1 MKENLKKIIKFF
13 KNPYVRFGYL
23 SRLGFYNRMSDET
36 YLKKEFKF
44 VMGYD
49 LNLDNPKSFNEKLQ
63 WLKLNDRKDIYTKM
77 VDKYEAKKY
86 VSDIIGEEYIIPTIG
101 IYDSFKEIN
110 LNELPNKFVM
120 KCTHDSGGLVICN
133 DKSTLDWKAAKKKIN
148 KYLKRKY
155 FYVHREWPYKNVK
168 PRIIIE
174 KYMGDNIQDYKFF
187 CFNGI
192 PKLMFI
198 ATDRAKHETKFNFY
212 DMNFN
217 LLPFS
222 QHYPND
228 KRKLKKP
235 STFNKMI
242 DLSKLLSK
250 NIPHV
255 RVDFY
260 EINGKIY
267 FGELT
272 FSHFAGFIPFTPEEW
287 DYKLGEMLDLSNIKE

>member
-133 DKSTLDWKAAKKKIN
+133 DKSTLDGKAAKK
-148 KYLKRKY
+148 
-155 FYVHREWPYKNVK
+155 
-168 PRIIIE
+168 
-174 KYMGDNIQDYKFF
+174 
-187 CFNGI
+187 
-192 PKLMFI
+192 
-198 ATDRAKHETKFNFY
+198 
-212 DMNFN
+212 
-217 LLPFS
+217 
-222 QHYPND
+222 
-228 KRKLKKP
+228 
-235 STFNKMI
+235 
-242 DLSKLLSK
+242 
-250 NIPHV
+250 
-255 RVDFY
+255 
-260 EINGKIY
+260 
-267 FGELT
+267 
-272 FSHFAGFIPFTPEEW
+272 
-287 DYKLGEMLDLSNIKE
+287 